1 MIPFQETN
9 IGEKRLYDMAIRR
22 GIPLHSSFELTP
34 CCTMD
39 CSMCFVRLS
48 KEEQEAQGK
57 LLSVE
62 QWLALAAQMKAAG
75 TLYLLLTGGE
85 PMTYPGFKELYVKL
99 REMGFVLMFNTNA
112 TLIDEDWADFFAK
125 NPPRRFNITLYGA
138 SAEDYAAVCKNEAG
152 FEKALRGIRLLKER
166 GLPVKLSGSLVK
178 ANLPSLEDY
187 LALCEELEVPVMTE
201 TYMMPACRERP
212 RPFDRS
218 QRLSPE
224 EYARAKLRLLPT
236 LEDPGFVQED
246 LRQMLENIERDRGT
260 AGDTTGFKCKAGKCS
275 CAINW
280 QGMMRPCVL
289 MRSPEVNALEK
300 GFLPAWQELRAIC
313 ATAEKDPKC
322 AACAYR
328 SICPTCP
335 AAEQAETGVIGKAP
349 EYLCECMEAFIEEV
363 RAHLDGQ

>member
-34 CCTMD
+34 RCTMD

-62 QWLALAAQMKAAG
+62 QWLSLAGQMKAAG

-260 AGDTTGFKCKAGKCS
+260 VGDTTGFKCKAGKCS

-289 MRSPEVNALEK
+289 LRAPEVNALEL
-300 GFLPAWQELRAIC
+300 GFLPAWEKIRALC
-313 ATAEKDPKC
+313 APAEKNPKC

-349 EYLCECMEAFIEEV
+349 EYLCECMEAFYAAVKASVSPE
-363 RAHLDGQ
+363 